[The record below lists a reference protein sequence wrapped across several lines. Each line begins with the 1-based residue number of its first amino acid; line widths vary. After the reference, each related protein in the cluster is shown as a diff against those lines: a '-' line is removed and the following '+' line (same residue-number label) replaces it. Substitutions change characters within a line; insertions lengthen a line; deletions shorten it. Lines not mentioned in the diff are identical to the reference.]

1 LLLLYFLLLLSCRK
15 TAGSSSGADDG
26 TGLRRGMFAFSFGKQ
41 QKPRQ
46 FEGVDPSQLEEQRRF
61 ITERSRDPKDMARMR
76 QQKRGG
82 R

>member
-1 LLLLYFLLLLSCRK
+1 
-15 TAGSSSGADDG
+15 
-26 TGLRRGMFAFSFGKQ
+26 MFAFSFGKQ

-46 FEGVDPSQLEEQRRF
+46 FQGVDPSQLEEQRRF

-76 QQKRGG
+76 QQKLGG

>member
-1 LLLLYFLLLLSCRK
+1 M
-15 TAGSSSGADDG
+15 AV
-26 TGLRRGMFAFSFGKQ
+26 RRGMFAFSFGKQ

-61 ITERSRDPKDMARMR
+61 ITDRTRDPKDMARMR